1 MSGEPD
7 SVLSMRYHRA
17 ATTRETLAALLISER
32 TLRDDPMRS
41 TIFPPHLPRAEE
53 KTTPPVIAL
62 IRIEAPP
69 MSVPVRRRFA
79 HSKH

>member
-41 TIFPPHLPRAEE
+41 TIFPLICHGLRRKPLP
-53 KTTPPVIAL
+53 L
-62 IRIEAPP
+62 LLL
-69 MSVPVRRRFA
+69 
-79 HSKH
+79 